1 MESQYSPVLLFV
13 ALTVLISFFWILIQ
27 GFNNELVIYKDK
39 GDFLRVILTLI
50 AGFILASLL
59 NRTPGE
65 DTQMDN
71 ALPWIL
77 TPVMGVV
84 TFILVMD
91 NFILCVRNNNHR
103 VFVGILIAIYRYFYI
118 LLALLLLIRIIDGGS
133 NRRRTSG
140 EVVLGLIGTAAV
152 GYGIF
157 RLINGDRVEKLRNN
171 SVND

>member
-1 MESQYSPVLLFV
+1 M
-13 ALTVLISFFWILIQ
+13 
-27 GFNNELVIYKDK
+27 VIYKDK
-39 GDFLRVILTLI
+39 TDFLRVILTLI
-50 AGFILASLL
+50 SGLILTGLL

-65 DTQMDN
+65 DPQMDVF
-71 ALPWIL
+71 LTWIV

-91 NFILCVRNNNHR
+91 NFILCIRHNNHR
-103 VFVGILIAIYRYFYI
+103 MFVGILIAIYRYFYI

-133 NRRRTSG
+133 NRRRTAG
-140 EVVLGLIGTAAV
+140 EVALGIMGTTAI
-152 GYGIF
+152 GYGIY

>member
-1 MESQYSPVLLFV
+1 MESQYSPILLFL
-13 ALTVLISFFWILIQ
+13 ALIVLISFFWILIQ
-27 GFNNELVIYKDK
+27 GFNNQLVIYKNN

-65 DTQMDN
+65 DTQVDN
-71 ALPWIL
+71 ALPWIF

-103 VFVGILIAIYRYFYI
+103 IFVGILIAIYRYFYI

-133 NRRRTSG
+133 KRRRTAG
-140 EVVLGLIGTAAV
+140 EVALGIMSTAAV

-171 SVND
+171 SAND